1 MRGFGVWLVGGSVLS
16 QIQGRNGLGQTLG
29 GSGFGR
35 FAGRGFGGQ
44 LCCPLVNT

>member
-1 MRGFGVWLVGGSVLS
+1 MKMLRIF
-16 QIQGRNGLGQTLG
+16 G